1 MQVAWGYHQSE
12 FGNKKGS
19 CSMGSRE
26 NGRARRPHSNGV
38 VAPSGQ
44 SRPPPA
50 MVPLAALLAY
60 ELKNDIVENPL
71 LRCGLALQPRKGEDF
86 ALVKTDCQRI
96 PGDGSSTFA
105 VFGVGQPFSHHAE
118 RECVLEYSENCRQA
132 ECTLRLIRASRFCF
146 CVQNSLYCTL
156 HQMWAGF
163 IS

>member
-1 MQVAWGYHQSE
+1 
-12 FGNKKGS
+12 
-19 CSMGSRE
+19 MGSRE
-26 NGRARRPHSNGV
+26 NGRHRRPHSNGV
-38 VAPSGQ
+38 VAPSGP

-105 VFGVGQPFSHHAE
+105 VFGVGNPFSHTI
-118 RECVLEYSENCRQA
+118 Q
-132 ECTLRLIRASRFCF
+132 
-146 CVQNSLYCTL
+146 
-156 HQMWAGF
+156 
-163 IS
+163 